1 MHYEG
6 AIQKGATPAQALATA
21 QSAEAMQ
28 ERAIERMLAGGDA
41 GPFHATSA
49 DSPSDEMS
57 AAPASANAVMDAL
70 NQDKPD
76 SGTASRTGSSA
87 DPLLGTT
94 TDKLSPYIQ
103 RAPASSQLTEYIRSP
118 DLSTDQSQSNAP
130 DPIDLAFEVGG
141 NASDAVGLLFGA
153 IDRKML
159 NGGVSFSMNTWSKS
173 HWPIDDMRL
182 VFAEPGRFHPWLAT
196 DTTFHYGSFADEA
209 AYSWDFSGTKTG
221 RMLAGT
227 FDAVGPLMA
236 IGEALK
242 TLNSEDPNQSA
253 SDKAAARF
261 RDVGKAGV
269 ETGLWLMPLL
279 IKGTNWAGWAFSAA
293 DLAVSY
299 GVDDY
304 VPKTGP
310 SAGEHTKGWAAVWH
324 INADQRAAIWDMSP
338 ELYRKVYGKN

>member
-1 MHYEG
+1 MGLRPDRVLGCAFLICHSPPTICRTYARSRSRIKQALDDAADAFGNALGNAIVGHAKFQDAKNNLSSYGEMHYEG
-6 AIQKGATPAQALATA
+6 ATQKGATPAQALATA

-41 GPFHATSA
+41 GPLHATSA
-49 DSPSDEMS
+49 DLPSDEMS
-57 AAPASANAVMDAL
+57 AAAASANAAMDAL
-70 NQDKPD
+70 NQDRPD

-103 RAPASSQLTEYIRSP
+103 RAPASSQLTEYIRRP
-118 DLSTDQSQSNAP
+118 DLSIDQSQSNAA
-130 DPIDLAFEVGG
+130 DPIDVAFEVGG

-209 AYSWDFSGTKTG
+209 TYSWDFSGTKTG

-227 FDAVGPLMA
+227 FDAVGLLP
-236 IGEALK
+236 
-242 TLNSEDPNQSA
+242 
-253 SDKAAARF
+253 R
-261 RDVGKAGV
+261 V
-269 ETGLWLMPLL
+269 E
-279 IKGTNWAGWAFSAA
+279 N
-293 DLAVSY
+293 
-299 GVDDY
+299 
-304 VPKTGP
+304 
-310 SAGEHTKGWAAVWH
+310 
-324 INADQRAAIWDMSP
+324 
-338 ELYRKVYGKN
+338 